1 MLNAQSPAKQIVGS
15 LILSKDDFQALTIAA
30 ERNALDISRVPVGE
44 MIESAMRLACP
55 VSGDHWDKF
64 MTVLLQQGKE
74 IKAHKHKRHT
84 MLFYPDAVMTI
95 IAGRTLVFS
104 AGALV
109 YIPPGVEHSVPPAP
123 RTRLSVA
130 MLISDQNLCQS
141 CGEPGY
147 VGQPCCICKAIIELE
162 QVKPNG
168 L

>member
-1 MLNAQSPAKQIVGS
+1 MKSQYAAVNALRLTWDEIKTIRIGAK
-15 LILSKDDFQALTIAA
+15 
-30 ERNALDISRVPVGE
+30 RNALDIGRTPLGQR
-44 MIESAMRLACP
+44 IARIMRGVCL
-55 VSGDHWDKF
+55 VEGDSWDKF

-130 MLISDQNLCQS
+130 MLVSDAL
-141 CGEPGY
+141 P
-147 VGQPCCICKAIIELE
+147 LE
-162 QVKPNG
+162 K
-168 L
+168 